1 MSNTIKVILASLA
14 SLFSFLFGN
23 FDFLLKAL
31 LALMVIDYI
40 TGLCKAFIQK
50 KINSSVGG
58 EGIIKKVVYLSM
70 VTVSVII
77 DQLLESS
84 GTIRL
89 IVITSFIINE
99 ILSILEN
106 SSEMGIKVPK
116 VLNEALEKIS
126 KKINK

>member
-1 MSNTIKVILASLA
+1 MSNTIKVILASFT

-31 LALMVIDYI
+31 LVLMIIDYI

-50 KINSSVGG
+50 KVNSSVGG

-77 DQLLESS
+77 DQLLVSN
-84 GTIRL
+84 GNIRL
-89 IVITSFIINE
+89 IVITTFIINE

-116 VLNEALEKIS
+116 ILNDALEKIA
-126 KKINK
+126 KKD